1 VTNTNVTFRH
11 ADLGMPVAGRV
22 RVPSLCALPL
32 TDRVVGAPT
41 WLAVDGAIFGTGV
54 VSAAGV
60 ATGAQ
65 GTHAWSP
72 PS

>member
-1 VTNTNVTFRH
+1 VTNTNVTFRNVSF
-11 ADLGMPVAGRV
+11 GMPVDGRV
-22 RVPSLCALPL
+22 RVPSLCALPM
-32 TDRVVGAPT
+32 TDRVLDDHT

-54 VSAAGV
+54 VSATDVAG
-60 ATGAQ
+60 ARP

>member
-1 VTNTNVTFRH
+1 
-11 ADLGMPVAGRV
+11 M
-22 RVPSLCALPL
+22 
-32 TDRVVGAPT
+32 TDRVLDDHK

-54 VSAAGV
+54 VSATDVAG
-60 ATGAQ
+60 ARP